1 MNNWNKLLAVLDATL
16 GFPNKQ
22 SSTVK
27 KTGQA
32 YDQNSGEHV
41 ITLEYR
47 IKVNPGT
54 EQQKTQSMPLLAQIN
69 TQAR

>member
-1 MNNWNKLLAVLDATL
+1 MNNWNKLLAMLDATI
-16 GFPNKQ
+16 GFPNKL

-27 KTGQA
+27 KTGQG
-32 YDQNSGEHV
+32 YDQKNGEHV

-69 TQAR
+69 AQVR